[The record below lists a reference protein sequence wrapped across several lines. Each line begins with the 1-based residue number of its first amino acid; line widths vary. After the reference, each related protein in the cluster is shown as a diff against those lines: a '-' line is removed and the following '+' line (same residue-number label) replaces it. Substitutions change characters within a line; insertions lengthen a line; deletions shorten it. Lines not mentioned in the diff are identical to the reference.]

1 MFLFLREHRTFLK
14 TLLPHAE
21 QVSVRRVKKSD
32 TRDLMRLFVEDESTS
47 RLAGESFINNAGYVN
62 DVVTWGHGALS
73 KTNIATFSVVVK
85 KRVVGC
91 IQLYKTRYFD
101 LGKADDR
108 LRTLG
113 GTVVKAHS
121 RMISW
126 FVHTSWRR
134 QGIMQTAVPLVLEQA
149 RANGI
154 GNVIAV
160 MQSDDVASARL
171 AAKLA
176 LVNRGTYVYD
186 ELDKGAADVWELT
199 HDKQS
204 LAHCGREAGAEALIA
219 LACSAGVKR
228 PRDELSAGVSPAPA
242 PAPAPAHE
250 PEPVPQMAASASVS
264 SVAFEL
270 QMVAM
275 MAAVA
280 TAEQAAHE
288 AAAAAAA
295 AKQAVCKISLF
306 LATT

>member
-1 MFLFLREHRTFLK
+1 
-14 TLLPHAE
+14 
-21 QVSVRRVKKSD
+21 
-32 TRDLMRLFVEDESTS
+32 MRLFVEDESTS

-101 LGKADDR
+101 LGKADER

-160 MQSDDVASARL
+160 MQSSDVASARL

-199 HDKQS
+199 HDKQP

-228 PRDELSAGVSPAPA
+228 PRDELSAGVSPFPA
-242 PAPAPAHE
+242 PE

-264 SVAFEL
+264 TVAFEL
-270 QMVAM
+270 QMIAM